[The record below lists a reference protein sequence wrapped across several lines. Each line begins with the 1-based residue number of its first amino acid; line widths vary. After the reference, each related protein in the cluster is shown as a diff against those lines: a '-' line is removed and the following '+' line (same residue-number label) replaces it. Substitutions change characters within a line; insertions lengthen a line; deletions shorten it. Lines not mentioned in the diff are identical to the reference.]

1 MAVTAVPMLD
11 RLRRAADG
19 PAGGPLAFD
28 VLLAA
33 VCLGV
38 TLAINLGGS
47 ESVPA
52 NREHDAL
59 TVALTVVAV
68 GAIAVRRRWP
78 LPVLLVTMGAVLA
91 LVVVK
96 GTVGAATIG
105 PLMAAYTATA
115 HGSARTARRAVISVV
130 AALALTWLLDPVDLS
145 AEGAV
150 LTGAA
155 FAAALVLGTGT
166 RDRRERALADVRAA
180 ENLATLERERADAER
195 ERAVR
200 SATAE
205 RARITRELHDVLGH
219 AMSMMV
225 VQAGAAGRMLDIDDT
240 TRARA
245 AVAEIE
251 QAGRESMTEMRRLL
265 GILKGG
271 EEVASSPLAP
281 APTLA
286 DVEELVG
293 RVADAGLLAT
303 LRVTGERGRLAAGVD
318 LAGYR
323 IVQEALTNCLKHAA
337 ATRAQVDVAYDAET
351 VTVEVGDDGRG
362 PGGRPDPT
370 PGHGLVGMR
379 ERVAMYD
386 GDLAVGA
393 RPGGGFR
400 VRAVLPRGV
409 VS

>member
-1 MAVTAVPMLD
+1 MTAVPMLD

-33 VCLGV
+33 VCLGA

-78 LPVLLVTMGAVLA
+78 LPVLLVTMGAILA

-271 EEVASSPLAP
+271 EEVASSPPRARPDPRRRRGAGRPGRGRRP
-281 APTLA
+281 AGDAAGHGGEGP
-286 DVEELVG
+286 VG
-293 RVADAGLLAT
+293 R
-303 LRVTGERGRLAAGVD
+303 
-318 LAGYR
+318 
-323 IVQEALTNCLKHAA
+323 
-337 ATRAQVDVAYDAET
+337 
-351 VTVEVGDDGRG
+351 GRG
-362 PGGRPDPT
+362 PGGVP
-370 PGHGLVGMR
+370 H
-379 ERVAMYD
+379 
-386 GDLAVGA
+386 
-393 RPGGGFR
+393 RPGGPHQLSE
-400 VRAVLPRGV
+400 ARGGHPCAGRRGL
-409 VS
+409 

>member
-1 MAVTAVPMLD
+1 MAVTAVPTLD
-11 RLRRAADG
+11 RLRRTAAA
-19 PAGGPLAFD
+19 PAGRPVVFD

-38 TLAINLGGS
+38 TLAINLSGS

-59 TVALTVVAV
+59 TVGLTVVAV
-68 GAIAVRRRWP
+68 GPIALRRRWP
-78 LPVLLVTMGAVLA
+78 LAVLGVTLGAVLA

-105 PLMAAYTATA
+105 PFVAAYTATA
-115 HGSARTARRAVISVV
+115 HGSARTPRRAVVAVV
-130 AALALTWLLDPVDLS
+130 GALALTWLLDPVDLS

-150 LTGAA
+150 LSGAA

-180 ENLATLERERADAER
+180 ENLAALERERADAER
-195 ERAVR
+195 DRAVR
-200 SATAE
+200 SAAEE

-240 TRARA
+240 TRART

-251 QAGRESMTEMRRLL
+251 QAGRESMAEMRRLL
-265 GILKGG
+265 GIIKGG

-286 DVEELVG
+286 DVDDLVG
-293 RVADAGLLAT
+293 RVADAGLPAT
-303 LRVTGERGRLAAGVD
+303 LRVTGERGRVAAGVD
-318 LAGYR
+318 LAAYR
-323 IVQEALTNCLKHAA
+323 IVQEALTNCLKHSA
-337 ATRAQVDVAYDAET
+337 ATRAEVDVAYDAET

-362 PGGRPDPT
+362 PGARPDPT

-386 GDLAVGA
+386 GELALGA
-393 RPGGGFR
+393 RPARGFT
-400 VRAVLPRGV
+400 VRAVLPRDV
-409 VS
+409 TP

>member
-1 MAVTAVPMLD
+1 MAVTAVPPFD
-11 RLRRAADG
+11 RLRHG
-19 PAGGPLAFD
+19 PAGDLGRVAFD

-33 VCLGV
+33 VCLAS
-38 TLAINLGGS
+38 TLAINLSGS

-52 NREHDAL
+52 NRDHDVL
-59 TVALTVVAV
+59 TVGLTVVAV
-68 GAIAVRRRWP
+68 GAIALRRRWP
-78 LPVLLVTMGAVLA
+78 LAVLVVTLAA
-91 LVVVK
+91 LLGLVLVK

-105 PLMAAYTATA
+105 SFVAAYTAAA
-115 HGSARTARRAVISVV
+115 HGSARTARSAVAVV
-130 AALALTWLLDPVDLS
+130 AVALVLTWVLDPVDLS

-150 LTGAA
+150 LSSAA

-166 RDRRERALADVRAA
+166 RDRRERSLADVRAA
-180 ENLATLERERADAER
+180 ENLAALERERADVER
-195 ERAVR
+195 DRAR
-200 SATAE
+200 QSATEE

-225 VQAGAAGRMLDIDDT
+225 VQAGAAGRMLDIQDT

-251 QAGRESMTEMRRLL
+251 QAGRESMAEMRRLL
-265 GILKGG
+265 GILRSG
-271 EEVASSPLAP
+271 EEVAASPRAP

-286 DVEELVG
+286 DVGDLVV
-293 RVADAGLLAT
+293 RVGDAGLPAT
-303 LRVTGERGRLAAGVD
+303 LRVTGERGGVAAGVD
-318 LAGYR
+318 LAAYR

-337 ATRAQVDVAYDAET
+337 ASWAEVEVAYDAET
-351 VTVEVGDDGRG
+351 VTVEVDDDGRG
-362 PGGRPDPT
+362 PVTGSGPA

-386 GDLAVGA
+386 GDLTVGA

-400 VRAVLPRGV
+400 VRAVLPRGAA
-409 VS
+409 S